1 MPQSRVRVA
10 AESLPSQGMAVTPL
24 NPHSHRA
31 VGESTDSGSAVTV
44 ENVDL
49 HFAGGMQALM
59 DVSLTVRAGEF
70 VCVVGPSGCGKSSLL
85 RLIAGLQAPSGG
97 RVHSRAVAEGACGF
111 VFQDP
116 TLMPWASVFD
126 NVWLPLRLRGVDRL
140 AAQPAIMGLLQGL
153 GLADFAQALPAE
165 LSGGMRMRTSIAR
178 ALSAEPQLLLMDEPF
193 AALDEFTRQRLNV
206 ELLEW
211 WQARNLTLLFVTHG
225 VSEAI
230 YLAQRIVVMS
240 ARPGRIV
247 DIFENPE
254 PYPRAETFR
263 DSSAFQQ
270 LRRDIVVA
278 MEAAQHVG

>member
-1 MPQSRVRVA
+1 
-10 AESLPSQGMAVTPL
+10 
-24 NPHSHRA
+24 
-31 VGESTDSGSAVTV
+31 
-44 ENVDL
+44 
-49 HFAGGMQALM
+49 
-59 DVSLTVRAGEF
+59 
-70 VCVVGPSGCGKSSLL
+70 
-85 RLIAGLQAPSGG
+85 
-97 RVHSRAVAEGACGF
+97 
-111 VFQDP
+111 
-116 TLMPWASVFD
+116 MPWASVFD

-165 LSGGMRMRTSIAR
+165 LSGGMRTSIAR

-254 PYPRAETFR
+254 PYPRAEAFR

-270 LRRDIVVA
+270 LRRDIVAA